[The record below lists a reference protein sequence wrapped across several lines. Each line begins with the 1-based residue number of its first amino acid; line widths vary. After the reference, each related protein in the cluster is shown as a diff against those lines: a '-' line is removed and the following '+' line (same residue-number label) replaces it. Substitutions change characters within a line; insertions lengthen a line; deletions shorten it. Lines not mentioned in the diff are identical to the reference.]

1 MSTKKLPEQS
11 VKVMLAFPEMIGGV
25 EVDHVEMRRPKVRD
39 RIAASKACTDPQ
51 EAAAYI
57 AASLCE
63 IPLEEITAFDEAN
76 WKLIE
81 AQYEAFSQA
90 RS

>member
-11 VKVMLAFPEMIGGV
+11 VKVMLAFPEKVSGV
-25 EVDHVEMRRPKVRD
+25 EVDHVVMRRPKVRD
-39 RIAASKACTDPQ
+39 RIAASKACKDPQ
-51 EAAAYI
+51 EAATHI

-63 IPLEEITAFDEAN
+63 IPLEEMAEFDEAN
-76 WKLIE
+76 WKIIE